1 MIGAPSRSIF
11 TNLEPKPEIEE
22 APAPLQPFIRFTMA
36 HAGPSQVPETVVAI
50 ESPPL
55 PATIAPRSPSP
66 SAPLLASRSPAP
78 MSMSPSLAGSAVS
91 AVDPSDELNTINI
104 HIQINVP
111 KSLALPCFR
120 RSWYRER
127 CRARCGHG
135 TDASGRRRWRFLG
148 FILTVFYISFI
159 VCGAVA
165 WHLRNDYDLYTL
177 GSRAP
182 LVLATFSPLLDAFV
196 TVSSILVIRR
206 HTDNDK
212 PGARYAILFFLNFA
226 LFVLHVVILGIAG
239 SYLNTSLYGW
249 GQYQREEMRD
259 TCAALVMYSTSTMIL
274 FKLLLA
280 GAVIGKASLRRTFK
294 NSVARIPLAI
304 GEEYR
309 YQTLTHDVD
318 ADARQ
323 IESARSSVDRDQRQI
338 FLT

>member
-1 MIGAPSRSIF
+1 
-11 TNLEPKPEIEE
+11 
-22 APAPLQPFIRFTMA
+22 
-36 HAGPSQVPETVVAI
+36 
-50 ESPPL
+50 
-55 PATIAPRSPSP
+55 
-66 SAPLLASRSPAP
+66 
-78 MSMSPSLAGSAVS
+78 MSTSPSLAGSAVS

-120 RSWYRER
+120 RSWYRES
-127 CRARCGHG
+127 CRGGCGHG
-135 TDASGRRRWRFLG
+135 TGACGCERLKWRLLG
-148 FILTVFYISFI
+148 FILTLFYISFI
-159 VCGAVA
+159 VGGAVA
-165 WHLRNDYDLYTL
+165 WHLRNDYGLYTL

-206 HTDNDK
+206 HTDSDK
-212 PGARYAILFFLNFA
+212 PGARYAVLFFLNFV
-226 LFVLHVVILGIAG
+226 LFVLHLVVLGIAG
-239 SYLNTSLYGW
+239 SYLNAYVGW
-249 GQYQREEMRD
+249 GQPQQEEMRD

-280 GAVIGKASLRRTFK
+280 AAVIRKASLRRTFK

-309 YQTLTHDVD
+309 YQTLTSDVD

-323 IESARSSVDRDQRQI
+323 IESARSSADHDQRQI
-338 FLT
+338 FLA